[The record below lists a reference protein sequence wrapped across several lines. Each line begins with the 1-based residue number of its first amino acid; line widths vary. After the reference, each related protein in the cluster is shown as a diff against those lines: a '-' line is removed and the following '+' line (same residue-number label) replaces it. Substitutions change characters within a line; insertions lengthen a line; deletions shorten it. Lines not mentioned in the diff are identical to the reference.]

1 MPEPKTHSMQTLLEY
16 DQLIY
21 WYEQAVENKDNQEIH
36 SLSKQIVAYEKRW
49 SLPCYFTPLQ
59 A

>member
-1 MPEPKTHSMQTLLEY
+1 MPQPKTHSMQTLLEY

-21 WYEQAVENKDNQEIH
+21 WYEQAVDNKDNQEIH
-36 SLSKQIVAYEKRW
+36 SLSKQIVAYENRW

-59 A
+59 E